1 MKESASKPDELVFS
15 DHDIQIAFLGTN
27 FGRIDYRSLLASSVM
42 KKAVG
47 YHCGYTISR
56 IMEVMLSVDTKG
68 KLTQKGR
75 DLVYKHYNLK
85 DAG

>member
-1 MKESASKPDELVFS
+1 VNKSVSKQDELIVS

-27 FGRIDYRSLLASSVM
+27 FGRTDYRNLLASSVM

-47 YHCGYTISR
+47 YHCGHTISR
-56 IMEVMLSVDTKG
+56 IMEVMLLVDTKG

-75 DLVYKHYNLK
+75 DFLYKHYNLK
-85 DAG
+85 DSG

>member
-1 MKESASKPDELVFS
+1 MVTKQNELIVS

-27 FGRIDYRSLLASSVM
+27 FGRRHDYRNLLASSVM

-56 IMEVMLSVDTKG
+56 IREVMLLVDTEG

-75 DLVYKHYNLK
+75 DFLYKHYNLK
-85 DAG
+85 DSG

>member
-1 MKESASKPDELVFS
+1 MTNKPDELIVS

-27 FGRIDYRSLLASSVM
+27 FGQRNDYRNLLASSVM

-47 YHCGYTISR
+47 YHCGSTISY
-56 IMEVMLSVDTKG
+56 IMEVMLLVDKRG

-75 DLVYKHYNLK
+75 TFVYDHYNLVR
-85 DAG
+85 AG